1 MLPSDSLDHERLA
14 VKQLQFSCIL
24 RTYLTVLKISPR
36 HSRLLSIGMSIIIKI
51 IIKMR
56 QYYDRAYSAR
66 NFASSFSLK
75 CKNTK
80 SKGSYLPT
88 SKKKLALGETTYT
101 KLWNDNVTSLKNSK
115 ANVHKHG
122 TKCFEAVYALFY
134 IANVHLQSIF
144 LNN

>member
-14 VKQLQFSCIL
+14 VKQLQFSCVL
-24 RTYLTVLKISPR
+24 TTYLTVLKISPR
-36 HSRLLSIGMSIIIKI
+36 HSHLMSIGMSIIIKI

-80 SKGSYLPT
+80 SKGSYLPS
-88 SKKKLALGETTYT
+88 SKKNC
-101 KLWNDNVTSLKNSK
+101 LWVKQLTRSC
-115 ANVHKHG
+115 G
-122 TKCFEAVYALFY
+122 M
-134 IANVHLQSIF
+134 IMQHLQKIVRQMYINTRQNVLKLFTLYFISLIF
-144 LNN
+144 IYGLFF